1 VDKDGEQEFT
11 AFVRQRTPALIRTA
25 YALCVNQ
32 HDAEDLVQNAL
43 AKTSLKW
50 ARIHGDP
57 EHYVRRVM
65 YRDFVSAWRWRRTR
79 PEVSFG
85 DVPQR
90 ARPGAHDEQTVDR
103 LTIRAALRALPPRQR
118 AVIVLRYLED
128 MSEKDVAEALGCS
141 PGTVA
146 SQASRGLARLR
157 GSHPAASGGAGRA
170 DMGNAKHREVEQ
182 A

>member
-11 AFVRQRTPALIRTA
+11 TFVRQRTNALVRTA

-50 ARIHGDP
+50 SRIHGDP

-79 PEVSFG
+79 PEFSVG

-90 ARPGAHDEQTVDR
+90 ARTGAHDDQTVDR

-128 MSEKDVAEALGCS
+128 MSESDVAEALGCS
-141 PGTVA
+141 TGTVA

-157 GSHPAASGGAGRA
+157 ESFPGASGGAGRA
-170 DMGNAKHREVEQ
+170 DISTHREVEQ